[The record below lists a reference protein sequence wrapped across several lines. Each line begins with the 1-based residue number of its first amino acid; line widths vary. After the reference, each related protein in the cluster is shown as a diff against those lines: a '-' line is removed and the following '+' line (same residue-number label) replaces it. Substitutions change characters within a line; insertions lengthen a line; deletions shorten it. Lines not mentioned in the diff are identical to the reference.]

1 MIEFLAAA
9 EVVYQ
14 VDCGVSMVEM
24 IEMVGELLEMVTEL
38 EEYGD
43 RIGQAG

>member
-43 RIGQAG
+43 